1 MTAYLTSDSI
11 IIVCDVNCPNNYQID
26 MGLFNDKVMITLRF
40 QDYLALSWI
49 CCKLVYFDRK
59 QWLSRFGSNVDKSYK
74 RITKEY

>member
-26 MGLFNDKVMITLRF
+26 IGLFNDKMLITLKF

-49 CCKLVYFDRK
+49 CCKLGNFDRK
-59 QWLSRFGSNVDKSYK
+59 QCLSGFGSNVDKSYK
-74 RITKEY
+74 RITNEY